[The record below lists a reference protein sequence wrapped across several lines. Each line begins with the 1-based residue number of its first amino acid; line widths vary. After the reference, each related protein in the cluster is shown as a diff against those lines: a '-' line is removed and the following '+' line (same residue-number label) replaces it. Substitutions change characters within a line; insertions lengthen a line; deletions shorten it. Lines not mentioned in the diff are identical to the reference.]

1 MDNITGNP
9 KNYYTKEAKKTKK
22 VKIETDIIEIKQD
35 TESIKEFINDYLAL
49 TNKCE
54 AIYNARNNKEV
65 GDVLIS
71 LETIKNAVNKLT
83 N

>member
-9 KNYYTKEAKKTKK
+9 KNYYTKEVKKTKK
-22 VKIETDIIEIKQD
+22 VKIETDTIEQD
-35 TESIKEFINDYLAL
+35 PESIKEFINDYLAL
-49 TNKCE
+49 TSKCE
-54 AIYNARNNKEV
+54 AIYDARNNKEV

>member
-9 KNYYTKEAKKTKK
+9 KNYYTKVAKKTNK
-22 VKIETDIIEIKQD
+22 VKIENAIEIKQD